1 MEVAFSE
8 RGKHRFACY
17 RLTHEE
23 SMAPDRIAKV
33 KSNLASKGKVGYS
46 IAITCDSSPVLPT
59 WVASVDALFRLG
71 TRCEMWKLTQESK
84 LHHRVVKAQKEVK
97 EMSISYFIF
106 TEVQVNGQWHCIN
119 PQVMKLLPIEHLILV
134 PTLRS
139 DSRYQF
145 EKAYR
150 QLEYD
155 GHPFTVDEMSRNL
168 QASVNDWLTPED
180 SVRIAVCY
188 DDILKLLNT
197 SGKEHSAFALR
208 SEVAAFQNDES
219 DSILDFVSVD
229 EYRKMEDELKK
240 AYQYFEW
247 NDRSG
252 AYRYYEEIQKKVA
265 AQVKDWKAINPRAEI
280 TSVRIMLFST

>member
-1 MEVAFSE
+1 M
-8 RGKHRFACY
+8 
-17 RLTHEE
+17 
-23 SMAPDRIAKV
+23 
-33 KSNLASKGKVGYS
+33 
-46 IAITCDSSPVLPT
+46 
-59 WVASVDALFRLG
+59 
-71 TRCEMWKLTQESK
+71 
-84 LHHRVVKAQKEVK
+84 
-97 EMSISYFIF
+97 
-106 TEVQVNGQWHCIN
+106 
-119 PQVMKLLPIEHLILV
+119 
-134 PTLRS
+134 
-139 DSRYQF
+139 
-145 EKAYR
+145 
-150 QLEYD
+150 
-155 GHPFTVDEMSRNL
+155 
-168 QASVNDWLTPED
+168 NDWLTPED

-219 DSILDFVSVD
+219 DNILDIVSVD

>member
-1 MEVAFSE
+1 MKEAHTSSPATVSHMKKASLQIGLQRSKPILPQ
-8 RGKHRFACY
+8 RGKMGIP
-17 RLTHEE
+17 LQSLMTHL
-23 SMAPDRIAKV
+23 PPHQR
-33 KSNLASKGKVGYS
+33 G
-46 IAITCDSSPVLPT
+46 THSPIPYYVWTEDL
-59 WVASVDALFRLG
+59 
-71 TRCEMWKLTQESK
+71 RCGMQESRP
-84 LHHRVVKAQKEVK
+84 HHKAVEVQKGVSK
-97 EMSISYFIF
+97 TSTSYFIF
-106 TEVQVNGQWHCIN
+106 TEVQVNDQWHCIN
-119 PQVMKLLPIEHLILV
+119 PQVMKLLPIEHLVLV

-155 GHPFTVDEMSRNL
+155 GHPFTVGEMSRNL

-188 DDILKLLNT
+188 DDILKLLNA

-219 DSILDFVSVD
+219 DNIWDFVSVD

-252 AYRYYEEIQKKVA
+252 AYRYYEEIQKKVT

-280 TSVRIMLFST
+280 TFVRIMLFST